1 MNVTINQLAE
11 LVRGQVQGDGELVI
25 TTARP
30 LGEAGAGDITYIDG
44 DKHLTQLHASPAA
57 AAVAPATIP
66 LNGKTLIQVSDPLG
80 AFVAIVRHLHGRAE
94 LPAHGID
101 PRAYVHP
108 SVTMGADSSVHP
120 FACLGA
126 GSVIGDRCRIHSG
139 VAIGRDCRIG
149 NDVTIYPNA
158 VLYDGTRIGDRA
170 VIHANAVLGADGFG
184 YRFQDG
190 QHVKVP
196 QQGLV
201 DIGADVEIGA
211 CTTID
216 RGTFG
221 ATTIGAGTKI
231 DNLVQV
237 GHNCHVGQ
245 HNIFVSQLGMAGSC
259 STGDYVVIAGQVG
272 VADHVHIG
280 TGAVVGAKA
289 GVVKDIPAGQR
300 ALGAPATPER
310 DQKRILMSMEH
321 LPAMRKDIRKIK
333 QHLGMA
339 DEE

>member
-1 MNVTINQLAE
+1 VTVTIKQLAD
-11 LVRGQVQGDGELVI
+11 LVQGQVQGDGDLVI
-25 TTARP
+25 TAARP
-30 LGEAGAGDITYIDG
+30 LGEAGAGDITFIDG
-44 DKHLTQLHASPAA
+44 DKHLTQWHASPAA
-57 AAVAPATIP
+57 AAVAPRSIP
-66 LNGKTLIQVSDPLG
+66 RGGKTLIQVGDPLL

-94 LPAHGID
+94 LPPHGVD
-101 PRAYVHP
+101 PRAYVDP
-108 SVTMGADSSVHP
+108 SVKIGAEPSVYP
-120 FACLGA
+120 FASVGA
-126 GSVIGDRCRIHSG
+126 GSVLGDRCRIYSG
-139 VAIGRDCRIG
+139 VVIGRDCRLG

-158 VLYDGTRIGDRA
+158 VLYDGTCIGDRA

-190 QHVKVP
+190 RHVKVP
-196 QQGLV
+196 QQGHV

-221 ATTIGAGTKI
+221 ATSIGAGTKI

-237 GHNCHVGQ
+237 GHNCRVGK

-259 STGDYVVIAGQVG
+259 STGDFVVIAGQVG

-280 TGAVVGAKA
+280 TGAVIGAKA

-300 ALGAPATPER
+300 TLGAPATPER
-310 DQKRILMSMEH
+310 EQKRILMSLEH
-321 LPAMRKDIRKIK
+321 LPDMRKDLRKIK
-333 QHLGMA
+333 QQLGMP
-339 DEE
+339 EEN